1 MSEYKSGKGS
11 FMKQSVKAIISAV
24 VGILF
29 VGIGV
34 AFNNCAGLGN
44 DSIGI
49 VYDGVRNTANL
60 TTEQLGTASNYINF
74 GLAIILFFISR
85 KYISVGT
92 LIYILPYG
100 FFVSLG
106 TGLYN
111 LLSLPE
117 TIIFRALVATV
128 GSLLLYLGVAI
139 FIATDIGVD
148 PFTGIVMVIKDKTNK
163 EYAPIK
169 IMFDISMI
177 IIGIILGGKFGIITL
192 ITALTAGPVI
202 QFFTKKVR
210 KLFKFEGR

>member
-1 MSEYKSGKGS
+1 
-11 FMKQSVKAIISAV
+11 MKQSVKAIISAV

-49 VYDGVRNTANL
+49 VYDGVRNTAKL

-74 GLAIILFFISR
+74 GIATILFFISR
-85 KYISVGT
+85 KYISIGT
-92 LIYILPYG
+92 LIYVLPYG

-117 TIIFRALVATV
+117 TILFRALVATV

-169 IMFDISMI
+169 IMFDILMI

-202 QFFTKKVR
+202 QFFTKKVG
-210 KLFKFEGR
+210 KILKFEGR